1 MTLELGVERL
11 RDYSIE
17 QKQLLADFLKLR
29 GIESEGAGDEHGAF
43 LTVANPD
50 TPRLVAGLARHN
62 IVVDARADRLRIC
75 PDILNTEGE
84 LAQVAEELGALLAR

>member
-1 MTLELGVERL
+1 
-11 RDYSIE
+11 
-17 QKQLLADFLKLR
+17 
-29 GIESEGAGDEHGAF
+29 
-43 LTVANPD
+43 VANPD